1 MDAVSGTRFSRVTVV
16 GTGRRLDVS
25 LPVEARIIELLPVVL
40 RMLSIPADSTSTGWQ
55 LAAPEFG
62 TLDPF
67 HSLDDVG
74 ILDGAL
80 LYLARPETAPPPPF
94 VDDVESETAE
104 VVSTEAVE
112 WTGSARRNALGAL
125 LAVVLLAIV
134 CCGWTAQAPVSWIAP
149 IVVVLCASVA
159 GRWIR
164 EPLGWLSTLAAVPG
178 AVALL
183 IALAR
188 PERAWLSIADDLS
201 KSPAW
206 SGLSAAVGIVV
217 GLALLL
223 AGSVRRSRS
232 VATAGV
238 VISAC
243 CVPALVAVVGLGSAP
258 SSERAASLALV
269 VALVLCGSAGRLA
282 VCGASLVDLM
292 VAVERGRPVS
302 RQAVR
307 TAVQRG
313 LGLTTGVLWA
323 GATIAATASAVLIA
337 SPVIPSA
344 PVVGALGGLAL
355 GLRSRMFSRAAHVTP
370 MVGVAVIAAVV
381 AAFRAS
387 AWWGAGASWITLLFL
402 TGCLLGIGCGLARL
416 PEVAAARLQRA
427 LDRLEL
433 IVVLALI
440 PSVVVLWRV
449 IPAVLGWW
457 R

>member
-1 MDAVSGTRFSRVTVV
+1 MDTASGTRFSRVTVV

-67 HSLDDVG
+67 RSLDDVG
-74 ILDGAL
+74 VLDGAL
-80 LYLARPETAPPPPF
+80 LYLARPETAPPPPY

-104 VVSTEAVE
+104 VVSTEALE

-164 EPLGWLSTLAAVPG
+164 EPSGWLSTLAVVPAAVG
-178 AVALL
+178 LL
-183 IALAR
+183 ITFTR
-188 PERAWLSIADDLS
+188 PEWTWLSTTDDLPN
-201 KSPAW
+201 SPTS

-217 GLALLL
+217 GLAVLL
-223 AGSVRRSRS
+223 AGSVRRSWP
-232 VATAGV
+232 VATAGAV
-238 VISAC
+238 TSAC
-243 CVPALVAVVGLGSAP
+243 CVAALVAMVGLGSAP

-282 VCGASLVDLM
+282 VGGAALVELM
-292 VAVERGRPVS
+292 VSDERGRPVS
-302 RQAVR
+302 RQAIR
-307 TAVQRG
+307 TAVRRG

-323 GATIAATASAVLIA
+323 GAAMGATASAVLVA
-337 SPVIPSA
+337 SPVIPTA
-344 PVVGALGGLAL
+344 PVVGVLGGLAV
-355 GLRSRMFSRAAHVTP
+355 GLRSRMFSRAAHVAP
-370 MVGVAVIAAVV
+370 MVAVPVITAVV

-402 TGCLLGIGCGLARL
+402 TGCLLGIGCGWARL
-416 PEVAAARLQRA
+416 PEVAAARLHRA
-427 LDRLEL
+427 LDRLES

-440 PSVVVLWRV
+440 PSLVVLWRV